1 MKLLPRTAFS
11 RTLVLLVS
19 VLLINQLVS
28 YLMITLY
35 VVKPGVQQM
44 SYLVA
49 KQIQTHQLIA
59 QQRLLPNLQQGYQEI
74 SGVEEFTLEQAAVRG
89 LQNAAVYTFIANE
102 VSKVL
107 QHRAEV
113 RFSQTDVIQVWVQIE
128 GQTTWYRVELEGFSE
143 GEVPP
148 LLLYLLLIGGLSIA
162 GGAWFA
168 RWLTRPLRRL
178 QQAALDMSRGV
189 YNQKVSEAGVS
200 EVRSV
205 TRAFNQMARSM
216 EKLEADRSLLLAGIS
231 HDLRTPLTRIRL
243 AVEMMTPTEE
253 DEEQDPMVAGI
264 VHDIDDMNAI
274 VDQFVDFVRL
284 PEMGELT
291 LVQMNELIHDVAL
304 TNEYTEQEPIKLSL
318 AEKLPAVWVN
328 ETAIKRVLANLVVN
342 ARRYG
347 KAPIFINSGV
357 NKAKGQL
364 WFEVGD
370 TGKGIPQ
377 EAFDDMC
384 APFSQGNAARSG
396 EGTGLGLAIVRR
408 IVDAHSGKLSMYHK
422 QQGGFWVRVSL
433 PMKRRHSPG

>member
-19 VLLINQLVS
+19 VLLINQVVS

-89 LQNAAVYTFIANE
+89 LQGATAYSFIANE

-107 QHRAEV
+107 QQPVEV
-113 RFSQTDVIQVWVQIE
+113 RFRQTDVIQVWVQID
-128 GQTTWYRVELEGFSE
+128 GQQSWYRVELEGFNE

-148 LLLYLLLIGGLSIA
+148 LLLYLLLIGVLSIA

-178 QQAALDMSRGV
+178 QQAAFDMSRGV
-189 YNQKVSEAGVS
+189 YNQKLPEAGVS

-205 TRAFNQMARSM
+205 TRAFNHMAHSM

-243 AVEMMTPTEE
+243 AAEMLAPTGEAA
-253 DEEQDPMVAGI
+253 EQDPMFAGI

-274 VDQFVDFVRL
+274 VDQFVDFVRS
-284 PEMGELT
+284 PEMGEQA
-291 LVQMNELIHDVAL
+291 LVQLNELIHDVAL
-304 TNEYTEQEPIKLSL
+304 TNEYTELEPIQLMLSND
-318 AEKLPAVWVN
+318 LPAVWVN

-347 KAPIFINSGV
+347 EPPIVIASGV
-357 NKAKGQL
+357 DKRANQV
-364 WFEVGD
+364 WFEVRDG
-370 TGKGIPQ
+370 GKGIAQ
-377 EAFDDMC
+377 EAFEHMC

-408 IVDAHSGKLSMYHK
+408 IVDAHGGQLRM
-422 QQGGFWVRVSL
+422 QQEPGGFCVRVEL
-433 PMKRRHSPG
+433 PLKSRH